1 MVSFN
6 NSIHPL
12 LFQVIFFIFRG
23 QVPHSFYLPFLH
35 CYLSLG
41 QSESYVCYS
50 IPTSTLFNL
59 SCPPG
64 DEHQVIYCSHFPR
77 FGVLCQ
83 CCSCPSVPISRPLCT
98 RRTLLTSELALLRS
112 QAHSA
117 HLTEIP
123 THKTV
128 TPLRNPINKNLT
140 GDAAVVNELK
150 KLTLGLL

>member
-6 NSIHPL
+6 NSIHPYSR
-12 LFQVIFFIFRG
+12 FFFFIFKFRG
-23 QVPHSFYLPFLH
+23 QVPHSLHLPFLH

-64 DEHQVIYCSHFPR
+64 DEHQVIHCSHFPR

-98 RRTLLTSELALLRS
+98 RRTLLTSELALLR
-112 QAHSA
+112 
-117 HLTEIP
+117 P

-128 TPLRNPINKNLT
+128 TPPGNPINKNQT
-140 GDAAVVNELK
+140 GDAAVVNDLK